1 MSKMSESNAVLV
13 GRKPVMNYVLAC
25 LTLFQEGV
33 NEISVKAR
41 GRAISRAID
50 VAEILR
56 RRFLSDVKVKDIK
69 IQEGIII
76 VYTHPL
82 QCLNS
87 QTNCRHLLGT
97 YKIVIIPRNKSITL
111 NNLTQRID
119 GF

>member
-33 NEISVKAR
+33 NEVSVKAR

-69 IQEGIII
+69 IGTDQIERIEGNGVSNVSTIE
-76 VYTHPL
+76 
-82 QCLNS
+82 
-87 QTNCRHLLGT
+87 
-97 YKIVIIPRNKSITL
+97 VILSK
-111 NNLTQRID
+111 
-119 GF
+119 

>member
-1 MSKMSESNAVLV
+1 MSESNAVLV

-69 IQEGIII
+69 IGTDQIERIEGNGVSNVSTIE
-76 VYTHPL
+76 
-82 QCLNS
+82 
-87 QTNCRHLLGT
+87 
-97 YKIVIIPRNKSITL
+97 VILSK
-111 NNLTQRID
+111 
-119 GF
+119 

>member
-1 MSKMSESNAVLV
+1 MSESNAVLV

-56 RRFLSDVKVKDIK
+56 HRFLSDVKVKDIK
-69 IQEGIII
+69 IGTDQIERIEGNGVSNVSTIE
-76 VYTHPL
+76 
-82 QCLNS
+82 
-87 QTNCRHLLGT
+87 
-97 YKIVIIPRNKSITL
+97 VILSK
-111 NNLTQRID
+111 
-119 GF
+119 